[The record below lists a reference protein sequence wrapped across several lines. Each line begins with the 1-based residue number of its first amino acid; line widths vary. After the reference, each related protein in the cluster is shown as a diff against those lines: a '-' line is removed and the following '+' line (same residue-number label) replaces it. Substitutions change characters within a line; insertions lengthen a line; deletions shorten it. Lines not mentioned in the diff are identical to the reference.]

1 MTNLKNVRLRRTR
14 QSTIFEIVA
23 ALCSLFSWI
32 IVSIAVA
39 KGRLDAEK
47 FITIS
52 LLSLASTLYVL
63 FGLSSRCT
71 LDKKPL
77 PAKDNATTHCNE

>member
-52 LLSLASTLYVL
+52 LLSLLSTFMFYSAYRP
-63 FGLSSRCT
+63 GAPWM
-71 LDKKPL
+71 KQL